1 MSTSAPSNNTAEKNG
16 ESRKSLLIGQLADAT
31 GRSVHT
37 IRWYEAQRLIPGVR
51 RDLQRRRIYAHGHI
65 EWLDLLERLRRTGMS
80 IKDMR
85 EYAALVKRGESS
97 LKERQLLMK
106 AHRERIQLMIED
118 LQESVQLIDT
128 KIDFY
133 GLWLQSGKRPPPIL
147 HRALKGKSKSK

>member
-1 MSTSAPSNNTAEKNG
+1 MSTPESAAEKSTT
-16 ESRKSLLIGQLADAT
+16 EVRKSLLIGQLAEAT

-51 RDLQRRRIYAHGHI
+51 RDLQRRRIYAHGHV

-80 IKDMR
+80 IKDIR
-85 EYAALVKRGESS
+85 EYAGLVKRGESS

-106 AHRERIQLMIED
+106 AHRERIQSMIED
-118 LQESVQLIDT
+118 LHESVQLIDT

-133 GLWLQSGKRPPPIL
+133 GVWLQSGKRPPPMA
-147 HRALKGKSKSK
+147 HRAFKAKVKRK